1 MGGNVSSRH
10 VSFDPAYDEEGVTFV
25 KGIRLSQRVID
36 RMKESPPVVH
46 PQASPKSSTQ
56 STAPVAPPV
65 ERLVPGEH
73 QVPVISHPPSYASTL
88 VPPPVSVPIKP
99 FVPLVTGTVETSAP
113 PSNLIKSPESLP
125 NPPPTGDEHVAIL
138 VPDPQPAVLP
148 AEPINAPSPVSSEPI
163 TASPRVELNPLIGS
177 SVEPVTP
184 IGSSVEPLT
193 PIGSSVEHVTPI
205 GSSVEPVTPIGSS
218 VEPLTPIGSSVEPV
232 TPIGSSVEPVT
243 PIGSSVEPLTPIGS
257 SVEPVTPIG
266 SSVEPVTPIG
276 SSVEPLTPIGSSVE
290 PLTPIGSSVEPLTPI
305 ESSVEPI
312 TPIESS
318 VEPVKQTPIESSVEP
333 AIISAEDLVPSA
345 EPIEPI
351 ETPSSLTLAAQP
363 TSGESMHLPVEPEVS
378 TSPISIPAPI
388 QSVLEES
395 AVSQSGSASSVV
407 LPDEMPCKM
416 QMGPISTGDPAVPC
430 VHLVEEP
437 VAPQLEVFPLET
449 HVVNEEKL
457 KRHLREDLQKLLNE
471 EMKMAEHI
479 MRQQLEEEKAK
490 VKAQAQAAA
499 RLQIQDEVQKLLEE
513 EKASYQQTLAD
524 AIRMEKL
531 KVQDEHLI
539 TQYYVSQLLRTKLE
553 EKEKDLENQEAL
565 FREQIAKMQEKMAR
579 FTKVTAE
586 NYKKGLEDAHKRF
599 RRCQIK
605 PVCSDLQ
612 SQILKCYAE
621 NKGQTMSCSNIA
633 SLYIQCVDCARQDK
647 KLSTGG

>member
-1 MGGNVSSRH
+1 MGGNSSSRH
-10 VSFDPAYDEEGVTFV
+10 VSFDPACDEEGVTFV

-65 ERLVPGEH
+65 ERWVPGEH
-73 QVPVISHPPSYASTL
+73 RVPIIPHPPSYANTL
-88 VPPPVSVPIKP
+88 VPPPVSEPIT
-99 FVPLVTGTVETSAP
+99 PLVTGTEETSAP
-113 PSNLIKSPESLP
+113 PSNVESPESLP

-138 VPDPQPAVLP
+138 VPDPQPAV
-148 AEPINAPSPVSSEPI
+148 PINAPSPVSSEPI
-163 TASPRVELNPLIGS
+163 TASPRVEPG
-177 SVEPVTP
+177 
-184 IGSSVEPLT
+184 VEPLT
-193 PIGSSVEHVTPI
+193 PPPAITSTTEPVAIPPSPTTDPLT
-205 GSSVEPVTPIGSS
+205 EPVTS
-218 VEPLTPIGSSVEPV
+218 
-232 TPIGSSVEPVT
+232 
-243 PIGSSVEPLTPIGS
+243 
-257 SVEPVTPIG
+257 
-266 SSVEPVTPIG
+266 
-276 SSVEPLTPIGSSVE
+276 
-290 PLTPIGSSVEPLTPI
+290 I
-305 ESSVEPI
+305 ESSVEPV

-318 VEPVKQTPIESSVEP
+318 VEPVTPMESTVEP
-333 AIISAEDLVPSA
+333 SD
-345 EPIEPI
+345 
-351 ETPSSLTLAAQP
+351 
-363 TSGESMHLPVEPEVS
+363 
-378 TSPISIPAPI
+378 
-388 QSVLEES
+388 LEES

-437 VAPQLEVFPLET
+437 VVPQLEVFLLQT

-457 KRHLREDLQKLLNE
+457 KRQLREDLQKLLNE
-471 EMKMAEHI
+471 EMKMAEHN

-490 VKAQAQAAA
+490 AKAQAQAAA
-499 RLQIQDEVQKLLEE
+499 RLQIQDEAQKLLEE

-524 AIRMEKL
+524 AIRMEQL
-531 KVQDEHLI
+531 NVQDECLI
-539 TQYYVSQLLRTKLE
+539 TQYYAQKLE
-553 EKEKDLENQEAL
+553 EKEKDLENQDAL
-565 FREQIAKMQEKMAR
+565 FREQIAKMQEKMAQ

-586 NYKKGLEDAHKRF
+586 NYKKGLEDAHNRF
-599 RRCQIK
+599 GRCQIK

-633 SLYIQCVDCARQDK
+633 SLYIQCVGRARQDK